1 MKIPSIALLA
11 MSVPGCLGAANLS
24 NAPLAVYYSFDT
36 SPPAALFTEMQ
47 AELGRI
53 LAPADLH
60 VAWRT
65 IDAPRSGEDFRGI
78 AVLRFHGSCSFGQDS
93 AGSGYATNP
102 AGKSLASTD
111 LTGGHVLPFGAVDC
125 DQLRRFIAPAVK
137 SLSVENKNAALGRA
151 MARVGAHEIYHI
163 LTGSGT
169 HASQGIARASHSRA
183 ELIAPTFAFAKM
195 ETNWLRAWADKQ
207 ADRPTVAAV
216 ESAETQSDAESAPEP
231 VALAGR

>member
-1 MKIPSIALLA
+1 
-11 MSVPGCLGAANLS
+11 
-24 NAPLAVYYSFDT
+24 
-36 SPPAALFTEMQ
+36 
-47 AELGRI
+47 
-53 LAPADLH
+53 
-60 VAWRT
+60 
-65 IDAPRSGEDFRGI
+65 
-78 AVLRFHGSCSFGQDS
+78 
-93 AGSGYATNP
+93 
-102 AGKSLASTD
+102 
-111 LTGGHVLPFGAVDC
+111 
-125 DQLRRFIAPAVK
+125 VK